1 MPRLRGLTRLLVL
14 GCVLACGSSTG
25 LRGEEPASAA
35 HTWKTYTNVR
45 FQYAICYPADL
56 LVPQGEPD
64 NADGQRF
71 LAKDGAR
78 LVVYGSNNALEE
90 SLEAFLAQAEMRLA
104 GPSGR
109 VTYKALKAD
118 RFVVS
123 GRNGSDIFYAKT
135 LSGHDQFKS
144 MELVYDRAEATA
156 YAPLVDRLAGC
167 FVDLAH

>member
-1 MPRLRGLTRLLVL
+1 MPRLRGLARLLVL
-14 GCVLACGSSTG
+14 GCVLAGGSTG
-25 LRGEEPASAA
+25 LRGQEPASAA

-45 FQYAICYPADL
+45 FQYSICYPADL
-56 LVPQGEPD
+56 LVPQGEPE
-64 NADGQRF
+64 NADGQKF

-78 LVVYGSNNALEE
+78 LMVFGSNNALEQ
-90 SLEAFLAQAEMRLA
+90 SLDAFLAQTEVRLG
-104 GPSGR
+104 GPSGS
-109 VTYKALKAD
+109 VTYKVMKND

-144 MELVYDRAEATA
+144 MELVYDHAEATV

>member
-1 MPRLRGLTRLLVL
+1 MPHLRGLARLLV
-14 GCVLACGSSTG
+14 GCVVGGLMATG
-25 LRGEEPASAA
+25 LRADEPASAE

-56 LVPQGEPD
+56 LVPQGEAE

-78 LVVYGSNNALEE
+78 LVVYGTNNALEQ
-90 SLEAFLAQAEMRLA
+90 SLQAFLAQAELRLA
-104 GPSGR
+104 GSSGS
-109 VTYKALKAD
+109 VTYKVLRND

-123 GRNGSDIFYAKT
+123 GQNGPDIFYAKT
-135 LSGHDQFKS
+135 LSRHDQFKS
-144 MELVYDRAEATA
+144 MELVYDRAVAAA

-167 FVDLAH
+167 FVDLAR